1 MTTLVDHPTRL
12 GLVVPGDCHVD
23 DEFWTLA
30 APEAIPYVTRTRGA
44 ADDEMGRD
52 GIAETTGL
60 AEGPEI
66 AMAADRLVDVGPAA
80 AAYVDTSISFVR
92 GVAGDAEIAG
102 RLESRLGCP
111 SVTTSTAVAEAL
123 NELGARRIAVLSVY
137 ADPIEERLR
146 AFYADHGITVDQIV
160 RRRRSY
166 PAGATSR
173 ELGETAPHDLVADAR
188 DIGTSTIDALFI
200 PCTAL
205 RTLDAIEPLER
216 ALGVPVV
223 TAIQATLWAV
233 MRRAGLDVT
242 RPAAGVLFRRA
253 APVWAAAR

>member
-30 APEAIPYVTRTRGA
+30 MPEAIPYVTRTRGA

-66 AMAADRLVDVGPAA
+66 AMAADRLRDVSPTA

-92 GVAGDAEIAG
+92 GLAGDAEIAG
-102 RLESRLGCP
+102 RLASRLGCP

-123 NELGARRIAVLSVY
+123 SELGARRIAVLSVY
-137 ADPIEERLR
+137 TEAVEERLR
-146 AFYADHGITVDQIV
+146 AFYTQHGITTVSIV

-173 ELGETAPHDLVADAR
+173 ELGETMPDELVADAAVI
-188 DIGTSTIDALFI
+188 DADTIDALFI

-205 RTLDAIEPLER
+205 RTLDAIDPLER

-242 RPAAGVLFRRA
+242 RPGVGTLFRRA
-253 APVWAAAR
+253 APVPVDAR